1 MQNEDKKRLNLMG
14 LSLRRK
20 EMCVKPLAQDLAYNK
35 HSINGAVIIAKF
47 SSVCYMPKGRKRMP
61 GTGTAVNN

>member
-14 LSLRRK
+14 LSLRCK
-20 EMCVKPLAQDLAYNK
+20 AMCVKPLAQDLAYNK
-35 HSINGAVIIAKF
+35 HSRNGAVIIAKF
-47 SSVCYMPKGRKRMP
+47 SSVCYMPKGRKRTP